1 MTIKIGINGSGRVG
15 RTVLRCAIASA
26 ACHAL
31 GSVALTAAL
40 AASAQAADELRP
52 PIYSLKQEVAITGS
66 NISRRAVT
74 SARIPLNRRYAEL
87 TPEEQDVVKSAY
99 EAMYP
104 LDEPPYPIDGTLP
117 IFQALRTVQNKLLA
131 QGDLSL
137 FVEVDAQGQA
147 TAVSVMQSPDA
158 KMTQAV
164 AAVLMLTKYK
174 PAVCRGRPCS
184 MGYPF
189 RMTFSVEH

>member
-1 MTIKIGINGSGRVG
+1 MTMKSGVKCFG
-15 RTVLRCAIASA
+15 RTVWRCARARVACQALGAVVLAAALSQA
-26 ACHAL
+26 AC
-31 GSVALTAAL
+31 
-40 AASAQAADELRP
+40 AADELP
-52 PIYSLKQEVAITGS
+52 APMYSLKQEVASTGT
-66 NISRRAVT
+66 NIPRRAMT

-87 TPEEQDVVKSAY
+87 TAEERDVVKSAY

-117 IFQALRTVQNKLLA
+117 IFKALRTVQNKLLA
-131 QGDLSL
+131 QGELTM

-147 TAVSVMQSPDA
+147 TAVSVMQSPDP
-158 KMTQAV
+158 KLTQAV
-164 AAVLMLTKYK
+164 AAVLMLTRYK
-174 PAVCRGRPCS
+174 PAVCRGQPCS